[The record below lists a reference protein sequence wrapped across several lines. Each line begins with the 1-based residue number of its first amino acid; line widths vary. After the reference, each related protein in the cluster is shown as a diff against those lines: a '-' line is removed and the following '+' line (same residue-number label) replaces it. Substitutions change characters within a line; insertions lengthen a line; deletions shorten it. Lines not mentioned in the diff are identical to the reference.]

1 MKKLLII
8 ILICFS
14 LAASAVFA
22 DANMS
27 ITPVSVNF
35 GTLEWGTETTQ
46 TFNITN
52 NGDINLTNI
61 NFSTSIASRYN
72 ASFNQSVFNLGV
84 GANASIQFNIT
95 IPGDEDTGNNT
106 ADLYIRSDQYN
117 TIVPVLFDIKQ
128 RLSIYDLSVKVGG
141 ETDSGVEDGDKI
153 DKEAE
158 PNDEVIF
165 EIETKNLFDSDDDDS
180 DIKDITV
187 KITIEGIDDNDD
199 LKGETEDFDLDAEK
213 KSTKKITITIPERV
227 EEGTYNVSIKID
239 GENADTSTDYTVEW
253 NLKLELEKKRHN
265 IIIKKYELSPSVI
278 KCSGT
283 AKLNVKLLNLGRKKE
298 SDAILEIK
306 NSDLGLNTRIENIKL
321 DVDYDEDA
329 EYSKSI
335 DIYVANDINA
345 GTYPIT
351 VNVYYDDSK
360 TKLDDQKSVDLKI
373 EACGETTTE
382 EETPEEGGSEQE
394 ETEEVE
400 EETEHEELVV
410 EEPGVETGFSEGF
423 RGSGT
428 YIALLGLIA
437 LAVIIT
443 AVLFLAKFI
452 GKE

>member
-283 AKLNVKLLNLGRKKE
+283 AKLNVK
-298 SDAILEIK
+298 
-306 NSDLGLNTRIENIKL
+306 
-321 DVDYDEDA
+321 
-329 EYSKSI
+329 
-335 DIYVANDINA
+335 
-345 GTYPIT
+345 
-351 VNVYYDDSK
+351 
-360 TKLDDQKSVDLKI
+360 
-373 EACGETTTE
+373 
-382 EETPEEGGSEQE
+382 
-394 ETEEVE
+394 
-400 EETEHEELVV
+400 
-410 EEPGVETGFSEGF
+410 
-423 RGSGT
+423 
-428 YIALLGLIA
+428 
-437 LAVIIT
+437 
-443 AVLFLAKFI
+443 
-452 GKE
+452 